1 MFHEPEIRQTMQ
13 HHRLAKLAFAAALA
27 ASPLA
32 LSQAFAA
39 TPAEVHPGMQVVDPS
54 GGAVGIVTGV
64 KGDMLILK
72 TNAHEVQL
80 PLTSFTANQGKLLFG
95 MTAAQL
101 DAATEQAMAA
111 AKAAVAPGASVYG
124 SDGTLAGTIE
134 SIDESLVKI
143 KLANGQ
149 SIRLPRSGVSG
160 SDKGAVLGVT
170 TAKLNELA
178 SQAGAPDASAPAQ
191 ADATASQPQGA
202 TAEPQAPSG
211 K

>member
-27 ASPLA
+27 AAPLA
-32 LSQAFAA
+32 FSQAFAA

-54 GGAVGIVTGV
+54 GGAVGMVTSV
-64 KGDMLILK
+64 NGDMLILK
-72 TNAHEVQL
+72 TDAHEVQL
-80 PLTSFTANQGKLLFG
+80 PLTSFRADTGKLVFG

-101 DAATEQAMAA
+101 NAATEQAMAA
-111 AKAAVAPGASVYG
+111 AKAAVAPGANVYG

-143 KLANGQ
+143 KLADGQ
-149 SIRLPRSGVSG
+149 SVRLPRNGVSG

-178 SQAGAPDASAPAQ
+178 SQAGAPAPA
-191 ADATASQPQGA
+191 ATDTAA
-202 TAEPQAPSG
+202 TEPQTPSG
-211 K
+211 N

>member
-1 MFHEPEIRQTMQ
+1 MFQEPEIHQTMQ

-27 ASPLA
+27 AAPLA
-32 LSQAFAA
+32 ISQAIAA

-54 GGAVGIVTGV
+54 GGAVGMVTGV

-80 PLTSFTANQGKLLFG
+80 PMTSFTANQGKLLFG

-101 DAATEQAMAA
+101 NAATEQAMAA
-111 AKAAVAPGASVYG
+111 AKAAVTPGANVYG

-134 SIDESLVKI
+134 SIDQSLVKI

-149 SIRLPRSGVSG
+149 SVRLPRNGVSG

-178 SQAGAPDASAPAQ
+178 SQAAGPVSTPPAGSATP
-191 ADATASQPQGA
+191 QPQA
-202 TAEPQAPSG
+202 AVASNSTSTS

>member
-1 MFHEPEIRQTMQ
+1 MQ
-13 HHRLAKLAFAAALA
+13 HRRLANLAFAAALA
-27 ASPLA
+27 AAPLA
-32 LSQAFAA
+32 FSSAAAA
-39 TPAEVHPGMQVVDPS
+39 TPAQVQPGMQVVDPS
-54 GGAVGIVTGV
+54 GGAVGTVTGV

-72 TNAHEVQL
+72 TPKHEVRL
-80 PLTSFTANQGKLLFG
+80 PLASFTADQGKLLFG

-111 AKAAVAPGASVYG
+111 AKAAVTPGANVYG

-134 SIDESLVKI
+134 SIDETLVKI
-143 KLANGQ
+143 KLADGK
-149 SIRLPRSGVSG
+149 SVRIPRNGVSG

-178 SQAGAPDASAPAQ
+178 SQAASTETTPPA
-191 ADATASQPQGA
+191 DSATPQPQA
-202 TAEPQAPSG
+202 AAADSSTSSG

>member
-1 MFHEPEIRQTMQ
+1 MQ

-27 ASPLA
+27 ATPLA
-32 LSQAFAA
+32 LSPAVAA
-39 TPAEVHPGMQVVDPS
+39 TPAEVQSGMQVIDPS
-54 GGAVGIVTGV
+54 GGAVGIVAGV

-72 TNAHEVQL
+72 TDKHEVRL
-80 PLTSFTANQGKLLFG
+80 PLSSFTANQGKLLFG

-101 DAATEQAMAA
+101 NAATEQAMAA
-111 AKAAVAPGASVYG
+111 AAAAVATGANVYG

-134 SIDESLVKI
+134 SIDEKLVKI

-149 SIRLPRSGVSG
+149 SVRLPRDGVSG

-178 SQAGAPDASAPAQ
+178 SQAASPDTATPAQ
-191 ADATASQPQGA
+191 ADATASQPEPA

>member
-1 MFHEPEIRQTMQ
+1 MQ
-13 HHRLAKLAFAAALA
+13 YHGFARLALAAAFAAA
-27 ASPLA
+27 PLA
-32 LSQAFAA
+32 FSSAIAA
-39 TPAEVHPGMQVVDPS
+39 TPAEVQPGMQVVDPS
-54 GGAVGIVTGV
+54 GGAVGMVTGI

-72 TNAHEVQL
+72 TGKHEVQL
-80 PLTSFTANQGKLLFG
+80 PLTSFTVNEGKLLFG

-101 DAATEQAMAA
+101 DAATEQALAA
-111 AKAAVAPGASVYG
+111 AKAQVAPGANVYG

-149 SIRLPRSGVSG
+149 SVRLPRNGVSG

-178 SQAGAPDASAPAQ
+178 SQAASADTATPPADS
-191 ADATASQPQGA
+191 AAPQPQAAANA
-202 TAEPQAPSG
+202 TSSG

>member
-1 MFHEPEIRQTMQ
+1 MQ
-13 HHRLAKLAFAAALA
+13 VHRLAKLACAAALA
-27 ASPLA
+27 ASPLP
-32 LSQAFAA
+32 LSAAFAA

-54 GGAVGIVTGV
+54 GGAVGMVTGV
-64 KGDMLILK
+64 KGNMLILK
-72 TNAHEVQL
+72 TSKHEVQL

-111 AKAAVAPGASVYG
+111 AKAAVTPGASVYG

-143 KLANGQ
+143 KLASGH
-149 SIRLPRSGVSG
+149 SVRLPRNGVSG
-160 SDKGAVLGVT
+160 SAKGAVLGIT

-178 SQAGAPDASAPAQ
+178 SQAATPPDPAAPATDTATAQPQ
-191 ADATASQPQGA
+191 ADS
-202 TAEPQAPSG
+202 AEPQAPSG